1 MATLD
6 GKTAVITGALGGMG
20 RAVCQRF
27 GAEGATVIGMDWTD
41 EGSNLFA
48 ETMLEQG
55 FKFEFRK
62 VNVSSAAEVKKAAEA
77 VAARHGQID
86 VLYNNAGVMQLK
98 PILETRDDEWD
109 RVVDINL
116 KSVFLMTRAFA
127 PLMAGRAGSII
138 NLSST
143 GALRAWDSLS
153 AYGAAKAGVIQFSKV
168 AAVEFA
174 PKIRVNVICPGMID
188 TPMARGFA
196 AGLPHPETAREA
208 MTQQTVLKR
217 FGDSSEVASLALWLA
232 SDQSSFVTGE
242 EIAID
247 GGSILR

>member
-1 MATLD
+1 MLTLD
-6 GKTAVITGALGGMG
+6 GKIAVVTGALGGMG

-27 GAEGATVIGMDWTD
+27 GAEGASVVGMDWTD
-41 EGSNLFA
+41 EGSELFA
-48 ETMLEQG
+48 KEMAQAG
-55 FKFEFRK
+55 SKFEFRK
-62 VNVSSAAEVKKAAEA
+62 VDVSSAVEVDEAAEV
-77 VAARHGQID
+77 VAAQYGSID
-86 VLYNNAGVMQLK
+86 VLYNNAGLMQLK
-98 PILETRDDEWD
+98 PILETSNYEWD
-109 RVVDINL
+109 RILDVNL

-127 PLMAGRAGSII
+127 PLMADRSGSII

-153 AYGAAKAGVIQFSKV
+153 VYGAAKAGVIQFSKV

-174 PKIRVNVICPGMID
+174 PNIRVNVVCPGMID

-196 AGLPHPETAREA
+196 AGLPNPETAWET
-208 MTQQTVLKR
+208 MSQQTVLQR
-217 FGDSSEVASLALWLA
+217 FGQSSEIADLALWLA